1 MSVGCSPHNGG
12 ARSLEDKLSGRL
24 ARRLCV
30 DLCPR
35 LPDARRPHRD
45 GAACTGAVVRKPPG
59 KEPTGDWA
67 RK

>member
-35 LPDARRPHRD
+35 LPDARP
-45 GAACTGAVVRKPPG
+45 KPISLAIG
-59 KEPTGDWA
+59 LLS
-67 RK
+67 